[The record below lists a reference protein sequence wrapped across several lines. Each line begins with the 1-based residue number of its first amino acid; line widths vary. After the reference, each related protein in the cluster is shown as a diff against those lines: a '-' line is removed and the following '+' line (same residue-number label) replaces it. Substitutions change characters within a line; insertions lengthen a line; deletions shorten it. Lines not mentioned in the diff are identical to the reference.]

1 MERIEELFPRY
12 DESGKLII
20 KAAYDIA
27 AETLSTHQRSNG
39 DPFIEHPL
47 AVARIACD
55 EIGLS
60 AECIAAVFLHEATR
74 FFPET
79 AIPKGMF
86 GQDVLTMV
94 VFPVITV
101 KRRFVR
107 RAMLL
112 IMMIFVHVQK
122 KEKHQYVVRMP
133 VSVVQKEKHQN
144 VL

>member
-1 MERIEELFPRY
+1 MDMERIEELFPRY

-94 VFPVITV
+94 DGLNKISTINPKDTRLEAENYKKLIVSYSKDPRVTV
-101 KRRFVR
+101 LKIEIG
-107 RAMLL
+107 RA
-112 IMMIFVHVQK
+112 HV
-122 KEKHQYVVRMP
+122 
-133 VSVVQKEKHQN
+133 
-144 VL
+144 